1 MREPVL
7 VVHGGAGTP
16 RADEMTEARLAAY
29 HAGLAA
35 ALEAGRA
42 VLLAGG
48 AALDAV
54 TAAVVALEDDPLFNA
69 GRGATLT
76 AGGRIEL
83 DAAIMDG
90 RDRRA
95 GAVAGVTRA
104 RNPVLAARAVME
116 TTPHLLLIGEVADAL
131 AATRGLA
138 IVEPAYFVTAHR
150 AAQLVEARAQATIA
164 LDHDLPAHQKF
175 GTVGAVALDAS
186 GHLAA
191 ATSTG
196 GMTNKW
202 DGRVGDCPV
211 IGAGTWADDST
222 VAVSCTGKGEAFIRC
237 AAAHQVAV
245 LVRHAGMTPQ
255 LAAEEIALREVPRMD
270 GSGGLIVLDADGRV
284 GMAFGTGGM
293 FRGVVR
299 GAGAVETAIF

>member
-1 MREPVL
+1 VTVPTL
-7 VVHGGAGTP
+7 VIHGGAGTP
-16 RADEMTEARLAAY
+16 RPEEMSEARLAAY

-42 VLLAGG
+42 VLRQGG

-54 TAAVVALEDDPLFNA
+54 SAAVVALEEDPLFNA

-76 AGGRIEL
+76 AAGRIEL

-95 GAVAGVTRA
+95 GAVAGVTRV

-116 TTPHLLLIGEVADAL
+116 TTPHLLLIGPAADAL

-138 IVEPAYFVTAHR
+138 MVEPAHFVTAHR
-150 AAQLVEARAQATIA
+150 AAQLAEARAQATIA
-164 LDHDLPAHQKF
+164 LDHDLPAHRKF
-175 GTVGAVALDAS
+175 GTVGAVALDAA

-211 IGAGTWADDST
+211 IGAGTWADDAT

-237 AAAHQVAV
+237 AAAHQVAT
-245 LVRHAGMTPQ
+245 LLRHAGMTPQ
-255 LAAEEIALREVPRMD
+255 QAAEEIALREVPRMG
-270 GSGGLIVLDADGRV
+270 GSGGLIVLDGAGRV

-293 FRGVVR
+293 FRGVAR
-299 GAGAVETAIF
+299 GDAASETAIF